1 MISRNNKI
9 AIIGAGYMAEEY
21 LKVLSKKKIWCEA
34 IYSTTLS
41 KCERLKKNIKLEKF
55 IKILMN

>member
-41 KCERLKKNIKLEKF
+41 KCERLKK
-55 IKILMN
+55 KIQN